1 MSDPTLLGRIES
13 DYIQA
18 YKAKDSVRLAVLRHL
33 KTAAKNR
40 QVELLRPLTDDELVE
55 LVARQI
61 KQRKESV
68 EQYEKHGR
76 AELAAVEAAELLV
89 LAGYMPTQLSDDEL
103 NAAITRFITET
114 GANGP
119 KDMGKVMAALTL
131 EFKGRYD
138 GKKASEAVRSRL
150 SS

>member
-1 MSDPTLLGRIES
+1 MTIQGRLES

-18 YKAKDSVRLAVLRHL
+18 YKAKDTVRLAVLRHL

-40 QVELLRPLTDDELVE
+40 EVEVLRPLTDDDL
-55 LVARQI
+55 LDLISRQV
-61 KQRKESV
+61 KQRRDSI

-76 AELAAVEAAELLV
+76 TDLAAVEVAELAV
-89 LAGYMPTQLSDDEL
+89 LEGYMPSPLSEAEL
-103 NAAITRFITET
+103 TEIIERLVAET
-114 GANGP
+114 GASSP
-119 KDMGKVMAALTL
+119 KDMGRVMAALTL
-131 EFKGRYD
+131 GYKGRYD